1 MKKLTNKVA
10 LITSGTRGI
19 GLQCVKTLAR
29 NDAIV
34 FIGARRLEVAN
45 EICDEL
51 LKEGHDVRSV
61 YFDATKTETY
71 ETMIE
76 TIIKEA
82 GRLDILVNNYGGT
95 DSKTDLDLI
104 NGQTETFF
112 NTMHLNLSSVYLPC
126 KFAIAQMLKQNSGV
140 IVNISSIGSLL
151 PDVARLGYGVSK
163 AAINSLTQNI
173 AIQYAKQNIRC
184 NAVLPGLIATDAAI
198 KNMSDDFIQSFLKH
212 VPLHRFGQPEDIA
225 NTVLFLVSDDS
236 SFITGQLL
244 EVAGGFGLPS
254 PMYGETI
261 TK

>member
-34 FIGARRLEVAN
+34 YIGARRLEVAN

-95 DSKTDLDLI
+95 DPIEEMFTMTPL
-104 NGQTETFF
+104 FCF
-112 NTMHLNLSSVYLPC
+112 NIC
-126 KFAIAQMLKQNSGV
+126 AIANLQG
-140 IVNISSIGSLL
+140 
-151 PDVARLGYGVSK
+151 R
-163 AAINSLTQNI
+163 
-173 AIQYAKQNIRC
+173 
-184 NAVLPGLIATDAAI
+184 
-198 KNMSDDFIQSFLKH
+198 
-212 VPLHRFGQPEDIA
+212 
-225 NTVLFLVSDDS
+225 
-236 SFITGQLL
+236 
-244 EVAGGFGLPS
+244 
-254 PMYGETI
+254 
-261 TK
+261 